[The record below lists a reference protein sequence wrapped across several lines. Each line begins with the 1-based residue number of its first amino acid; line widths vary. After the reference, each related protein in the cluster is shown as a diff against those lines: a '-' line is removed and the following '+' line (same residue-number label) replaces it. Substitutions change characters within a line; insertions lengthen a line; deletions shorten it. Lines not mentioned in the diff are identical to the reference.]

1 MLITSWI
8 TERLAKGHTAFE
20 PLSADIVTRAA
31 DRGLTATSSEVR
43 VILEKLIRDGT
54 VESCQYLAEDSCYEP
69 TIYDGS
75 NIYFYTFRLKGQTQH
90 RTPMRGEIDGH
101 K

>member
-69 TIYDGS
+69 TIYDSS

-90 RTPMRGEIDGH
+90 HTPMRGEIDGH

>member
-1 MLITSWI
+1 M
-8 TERLAKGHTAFE
+8 E
-20 PLSADIVTRAA
+20 IVDRAA
-31 DRGLTATSSEVR
+31 DRGLTTTASEVR

-75 NIYFYTFRLKGQTQH
+75 NIYFYAFRLKRQA
-90 RTPMRGEIDGH
+90 
-101 K
+101 